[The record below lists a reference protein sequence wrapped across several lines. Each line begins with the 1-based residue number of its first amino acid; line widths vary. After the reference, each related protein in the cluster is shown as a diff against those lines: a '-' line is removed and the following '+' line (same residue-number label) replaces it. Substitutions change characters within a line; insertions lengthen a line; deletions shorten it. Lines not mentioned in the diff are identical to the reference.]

1 MNKKVI
7 VAIDSNNIAR
17 SKKLVKL
24 LKKEVYAFKIG
35 YEFFYNFGIE
45 GYKEIKKICPKIF
58 LDLKLHDIPNTV
70 SKAIKAIEKL
80 GPIFTTIHIS
90 GGDKMQNLS
99 IKNRKKNLKI
109 LGVSILTSLDKKEIN
124 KYYNEKSL
132 NKLVG
137 KYVEYA
143 KKNKLEVRIQQDNGQ
158 NKIIYQ
164 MDSMPLQKWNHI
176 VMNFDSS
183 TLDLFINNKLVIS
196 KPNVLT
202 RMKSRE
208 LLAGSDNGF
217 EGGIRNVTYFPYTL
231 SKQEIELFYNNYKK
245 TDFL

>member
-7 VAIDSNNIAR
+7 VAIDSNNIAQ

-70 SKAIKAIEKL
+70 SKAIKAVEKL

-99 IKNRKKNLKI
+99 IKNRKKKLKI

-143 KKNKLEVRIQQDNGQ
+143 KKNKLDGIVCSPHEIKLVRKKVGKKLIIVTPGIRLESE
-158 NKIIYQ
+158 KIIS
-164 MDSMPLQKWNHI
+164 DDQKRVYSPKKAI
-176 VMNFDSS
+176 QLGADF
-183 TLDLFINNKLVIS
+183 LVIGRPIMNS
-196 KPNVLT
+196 KDPLKT
-202 RMKSRE
+202 
-208 LLAGSDNGF
+208 
-217 EGGIRNVTYFPYTL
+217 IRQINT
-231 SKQEIELFYNNYKK
+231 SI
-245 TDFL
+245 